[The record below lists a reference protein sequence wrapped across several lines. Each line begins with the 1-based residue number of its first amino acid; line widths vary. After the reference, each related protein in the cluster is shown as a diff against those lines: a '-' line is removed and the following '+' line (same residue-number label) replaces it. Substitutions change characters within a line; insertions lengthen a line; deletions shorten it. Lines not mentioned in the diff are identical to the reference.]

1 MKIEKQIKQKI
12 DEAIDLLS
20 LFGMPSAQQNE
31 RTAYCLLALLNLTP
45 EKKWAN
51 AENPLIG
58 ITPMM
63 TFAKD
68 YYNKDYAPN
77 TRETF
82 RRFSTHQMVQAGIV
96 LYNPDKPDRPVNSPN
111 AVYQI
116 SPEALKVVKAYK
128 TKVFKT
134 LLQEFIKNQP
144 TLSAQYAHE
153 RKMSMVPV
161 KIRKNHRIQLSPGK
175 HSELIRDII
184 EQMAPRFLKDSTL
197 VYVGDTGEKWGY
209 YDKKLAGNL
218 SFDLQQHGKMPDV
231 ILYIEDKKWLILVES
246 VTSHGP
252 VDSKRYMELRNLFKN
267 VQADK
272 VYISA
277 FPDKKT
283 FMHYAQEIAWETEA
297 WIADNPTHMIHFNGD
312 KFIGPHNQ
320 EINQK

>member
-1 MKIEKQIKQKI
+1 MKLEEQIQQKI
-12 DEAIDLLS
+12 NEAIDILAK
-20 LFGMPSAQQNE
+20 FGMPTAQQNE
-31 RTAYCLLALLNLTP
+31 RTAYCLLALLNVTP
-45 EKKWAN
+45 EKDWKN
-51 AENPLIG
+51 AESPLVG

-63 TFAKD
+63 TFAKS

-116 SPEALKVVKAYK
+116 SPAALEVIKAYG
-128 TKVFKT
+128 TNDFD
-134 LLQEFIKNQP
+134 LLLSDFIAKQS

-153 RKMSMVPV
+153 REMNMVSV
-161 KIRKNHRIQLSPGK
+161 KIKANHHIQISPGK

-184 EQMAPRFLKDSTL
+184 EQFAPRFLPNSTL
-197 VYVGDTGEKWGY
+197 VYVGDTGDKWGY
-209 YDKKLAGNL
+209 YDQELAGNL
-218 SFDLQQHGKMPDV
+218 LFTVQQHGKMPDV
-231 ILYIEDKKWLILVES
+231 ILYVVDKNWLVLVES

-252 VDSKRYMELRNLFKN
+252 VDSKRYIELENLFGN
-267 VQADK
+267 VTADK

-283 FMHYAQEIAWETEA
+283 FTRYAQDIAWETEA

-312 KFIGPHNQ
+312 KFLGPY
-320 EINQK
+320 K